1 LLQWRRFSRQ
11 TGRTII
17 DVSVPQRLIVG
28 ITGAS
33 GVVYG
38 IRLLEVLRDSPV
50 ETHLVISE
58 AARRVIE
65 LESRMPLAE
74 VEGLANVTYGEG
86 EIDAAISSGSFLTM
100 GMVIAPCSI
109 KTLSAVAH
117 CRNDT
122 LLVRAADVTLKE
134 RRRLVLVV
142 RETPLHLGHLRLMTD
157 VTEYG
162 AVVLPPVPGF
172 YQEPSTIGDIV
183 DYTVGRILD
192 QFAVDRGLFRRWQGT
207 RGSSS

>member
-1 LLQWRRFSRQ
+1 MTRSRAL
-11 TGRTII
+11 GRHSGRVAI
-17 DVSVPQRLIVG
+17 DSPVPQRLVVG

-33 GVVYG
+33 GSVYG
-38 IRLLEVLRDSPV
+38 IRLLEVLRDSPI
-50 ETHLVISE
+50 ETHLVMSE
-58 AARRVIE
+58 AARRVIG
-65 LESRMPLAE
+65 LETQTTVEE
-74 VEGLANVTYGEG
+74 VEALADAAYAEG
-86 EIDAAISSGSFLTM
+86 EIDASIASGSFLTM
-100 GMVIAPCSI
+100 GMVIVPCSI

-172 YQEPSTIGDIV
+172 YQEPATVGEIV
-183 DYTVGRILD
+183 DHTVGKILD
-192 QFAVDRGLFRRWQGT
+192 QFGVDRGLFRRWQGRHGT
-207 RGSSS
+207 AG